1 MHEKGPMIVQY
12 GSIYPK
18 DGSFSYMINN
28 LFMIINKEWCS
39 VLKYGEMKVDVPE
52 YYEKIREKYSRVS
65 PEDADNIILITFD
78 RYDGILDI
86 DEICTL
92 GNYFLNHV
100 GEGMLKIFDI
110 NETELKE
117 KIKKLQEYGF

>member
-39 VLKYGEMKVDVPE
+39 VLKYGEMKADVPE
-52 YYEKIREKYSRVS
+52 YYEKIREKY
-65 PEDADNIILITFD
+65 
-78 RYDGILDI
+78 
-86 DEICTL
+86 
-92 GNYFLNHV
+92 
-100 GEGMLKIFDI
+100 
-110 NETELKE
+110 
-117 KIKKLQEYGF
+117 